1 MNQTVCRYTVA
12 QRRELKAWFDTLDR
26 DGSGE
31 IGVREMAQPLLATG
45 IAMSACEVA
54 QLVRLADKVRFS

>member
-1 MNQTVCRYTVA
+1 VA

-45 IAMSACEVA
+45 VAMSASEVA
-54 QLVRLADKVRFS
+54 QLVRLADKVRIQQS